1 MSFNSFQANSISI
14 SNNGNTVECYDTN
27 MEEKNVG
34 CSSLRVRF
42 RMITRKNDN
51 FKARISSSISTSSM
65 YSNSSSNNNNNNM
78 LTNSSSLALNNP
90 NKDIALAGST
100 SSLSSY
106 TVNQNQNFL
115 EIKQNNQSMNHAVF
129 FYNNN
134 QQQQHQNLQCK
145 RYNHPV
151 QSNNRE
157 LIESK
162 AIPINIGINKSNPSS
177 ASTTS
182 TTSST
187 TKTFR
192 LTEDLKSNIHFDITL
207 KPTFSIRDDRLD
219 ASNSNLRSSSCELNS
234 SCSNFEQLSE
244 NNNNNNNNNSNKK
257 GVVSVIRNSRQ
268 KEQLACHDSKLTNQN
283 NKNKMYH
290 HSSMIRLSINQC
302 PSSNSSS
309 GVNSPRNKS
318 HTNLNHLEIPTTT
331 TTNNTKIEENN
342 NILRRVVSPFTYIE
356 TYSTR
361 RQMSM
366 SPHTSIIEPKQARI
380 LFFYL

>member
-65 YSNSSSNNNNNNM
+65 YSNSSSNNNNNNNNNM

-134 QQQQHQNLQCK
+134 QQQQQHQNLQCK
-145 RYNHPV
+145 RYNHPI
-151 QSNNRE
+151 QTNNRE

-162 AIPINIGINKSNPSS
+162 SIPINIGINKSNPSS

-207 KPTFSIRDDRLD
+207 KPTR
-219 ASNSNLRSSSCELNS
+219 
-234 SCSNFEQLSE
+234 
-244 NNNNNNNNNSNKK
+244 
-257 GVVSVIRNSRQ
+257 
-268 KEQLACHDSKLTNQN
+268 
-283 NKNKMYH
+283 
-290 HSSMIRLSINQC
+290 
-302 PSSNSSS
+302 
-309 GVNSPRNKS
+309 
-318 HTNLNHLEIPTTT
+318 
-331 TTNNTKIEENN
+331 
-342 NILRRVVSPFTYIE
+342 
-356 TYSTR
+356 
-361 RQMSM
+361 
-366 SPHTSIIEPKQARI
+366 
-380 LFFYL
+380 